1 MGIPD
6 HFTCLLRNPFA
17 GQEATVRTGHG
28 TTDWLK
34 IEKGVCQD
42 CTSSPYYLS
51 YMLRTSC
58 EILGWMRHK
67 LESRLPEEISTTSDT
82 QMIPLLIV
90 ESEEALLMKVKK
102 ESEKAGLK
110 LDIQKTKIMAFSLI
124 TSWQIDGENVETVSD
139 FISLGSK
146 INVDSDCNHKIKR
159 HLLLGRIALTNL
171 DSVLK
176 SRDVTL
182 PTMVCLVR
190 AMVFPLVMYGCACV
204 GP

>member
-1 MGIPD
+1 M
-6 HFTCLLRNPFA
+6 
-17 GQEATVRTGHG
+17 TVRTGHG

-139 FISLGSK
+139 FISLCSK
-146 INVDSDCNHKIKR
+146 INVDSDCSHKIKR

-190 AMVFPLVMYGCACV
+190 AMVFPLVMYGCALDHEE
-204 GP
+204 G